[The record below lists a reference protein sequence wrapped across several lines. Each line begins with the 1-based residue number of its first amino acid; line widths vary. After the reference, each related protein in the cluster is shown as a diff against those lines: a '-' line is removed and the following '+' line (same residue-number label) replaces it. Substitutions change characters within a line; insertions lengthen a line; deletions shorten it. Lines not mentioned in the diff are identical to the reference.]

1 MKLVLPLILSLVL
14 PLFVAAFVP
23 SRNNLH
29 GLLSCE
35 NYDSSTIRVTL
46 SSLDS
51 SFEDGLYS
59 ITSSEFGFSNQAIIK
74 IPANVSWMNNVLQY
88 SPPSSIDPFF
98 QNYVPLTFKC
108 KLTERYLTSTKETAV
123 LLRARIEGFSL
134 DIIPI
139 NIAEEM
145 FHPKVSRFLS
155 DLKIYEN
162 NRNHSHR
169 ILGVR
174 PSNIMY
180 GRSSSSNFSPSTIFS
195 SNQKMSRRKIWF
207 VEYTVHQSGVDIGYD
222 GMSSREKQLDEQEN
236 EKQWK
241 ATRFFSQFQRAKH
254 VENPIWKS
262 SFLKQFTTET

>member
-1 MKLVLPLILSLVL
+1 MKLLLPLILSLVL

-74 IPANVSWMNNVLQY
+74 IPANVSWMNNILQY

-98 QNYVPLTFKC
+98 QNYVLLTFKC

-123 LLRARIEGFSL
+123 LLRARIEGCCWLLLVVGCCWLLVVGCCCPTVLFFFISSTHPFFSL
-134 DIIPI
+134 SLFFLFSFRIWSHQHS
-139 NIAEEM
+139 NK
-145 FHPKVSRFLS
+145 HCGRNVSS
-155 DLKIYEN
+155 
-162 NRNHSHR
+162 
-169 ILGVR
+169 
-174 PSNIMY
+174 
-180 GRSSSSNFSPSTIFS
+180 
-195 SNQKMSRRKIWF
+195 
-207 VEYTVHQSGVDIGYD
+207 
-222 GMSSREKQLDEQEN
+222 
-236 EKQWK
+236 
-241 ATRFFSQFQRAKH
+241 
-254 VENPIWKS
+254 KS
-262 SFLKQFTTET
+262 IQISEWLETLWE